1 MLNTWEVNQVEL
13 SERKKLVLSNIVEQ
27 YIATGA
33 PVGSKAVCSALD
45 SACSSA
51 TVRNEMS
58 ELIEL
63 GFLVQPHTSAGRI
76 PSNKG
81 FRFYVSSL
89 MKKYKLSDRDKQFI
103 DNALPQYVDNPDD
116 FMVKAGTVLANIT
129 RCAAVTTV
137 PVDKDAA
144 LSKVEVIPMGRGIL
158 LLAVLTSSGMIKNR
172 VCHCD
177 VSITSDDAD
186 LFVKV
191 INKAFSGKKLC
202 NITPAKVQTLAPMLG
217 DKMLALS
224 SVLNGFFLT
233 VQDFVDIKYR
243 FEGETNLLF
252 RGDMTEENLL
262 NILGFLSRKESLSQI
277 LKRVG
282 EKTEV
287 LIGEETDEEALSSAA
302 IISAGYAGS
311 SHMIGKI
318 AIIGPTR
325 LDYFHYIP
333 SIEYF
338 ASAIEK
344 ILLKNI

>member
-1 MLNTWEVNQVEL
+1 MEL

-27 YIATGA
+27 YIATGS
-33 PVGSKAVCSALD
+33 PVGSKAVCSSLD

-63 GFLVQPHTSAGRI
+63 GYLIQPHTSAGRI

-81 FRFYVSSL
+81 FRFYVKSL
-89 MKKYKLSDRDKQFI
+89 MKKYKLSDQDKKFI
-103 DNALPQYVDNPDD
+103 DDSLPQYIDNPDD
-116 FMVKAGTVLANIT
+116 FMVKAGRVLANIT
-129 RCAAVTTV
+129 RCAAVTTI
-137 PVDKDAA
+137 PIDVDATLAKA
-144 LSKVEVIPMGRGIL
+144 EVIPMGEGTVL
-158 LLAVLTSSGMIKNR
+158 MAVLTSSGMIKNR

-177 VSITSDDAD
+177 VSVTSEDAE
-186 LFVKV
+186 LFVHV
-191 INKAFSGKKLC
+191 INKTFSGKKLC
-202 NITPAKVQTLAPMLG
+202 NITPAQVQNLAPVFG
-217 DKMLALS
+217 SRMLALS
-224 SVLNGFFLT
+224 SVLNSFFLT
-233 VQDFVDIKYR
+233 VQDFIDIKYR

-252 RGDMTEENLL
+252 RGDMSEKSLL
-262 NILGFLSRKESLSQI
+262 NILGFLSKKESLSQI

-282 EKTEV
+282 ENTEV

-302 IISAGYAGS
+302 IISSGYSGK

-325 LDYFHYIP
+325 LDYSHYIP